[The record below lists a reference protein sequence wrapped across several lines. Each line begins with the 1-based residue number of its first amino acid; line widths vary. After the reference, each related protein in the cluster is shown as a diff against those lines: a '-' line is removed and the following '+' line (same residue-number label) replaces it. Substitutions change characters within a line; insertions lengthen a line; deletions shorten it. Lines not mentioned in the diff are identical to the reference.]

1 MREKSCPRCGL
12 SVNGPELTCQFCGT
26 ILVSGR
32 SLQLVLFAVAAM
44 FVLLIAVLVA
54 QWVAQPSSRPT
65 AAAESG
71 SGPVAGAE
79 SGAVA
84 R

>member
-12 SVNGPELTCQFCGT
+12 AVSGREMTCQFCGT

-32 SLQLVLFAVAAM
+32 SVQLVLFAVAAM

-54 QWVAQPSSRPT
+54 QWIAKPSSRP
-65 AAAESG
+65 AATAESG
-71 SGPVAGAE
+71 E
-79 SGAVA
+79 L
-84 R
+84 RQ

>member
-12 SVNGPELTCQFCGT
+12 SVNGRELTCQFCGT

-32 SLQLVLFAVAAM
+32 SVQLVLFAVAAM

-54 QWVAQPSSRPT
+54 QWVAKPSSR
-65 AAAESG
+65 AAATAESG
-71 SGPVAGAE
+71 SVG
-79 SGAVA
+79 

>member
-1 MREKSCPRCGL
+1 MQEKTCPRCGL
-12 SVNGPELTCQFCGT
+12 AVNGREFTCQFCGT

-44 FVLLIAVLVA
+44 FVLLVAVLVA
-54 QWVAQPSSRPT
+54 QWVARPSPRP
-65 AAAESG
+65 AAT
-71 SGPVAGAE
+71 AE
-79 SGAVA
+79 SGAV

>member
-1 MREKSCPRCGL
+1 M
-12 SVNGPELTCQFCGT
+12 TCQFCGT

-54 QWVAQPSSRPT
+54 QWIAQPRSP
-65 AAAESG
+65 
-71 SGPVAGAE
+71 PAGTAE
-79 SGAVA
+79 SGAL
-84 R
+84 RP

>member
-12 SVNGPELTCQFCGT
+12 AVSGREMTCQFCGT

-54 QWVAQPSSRPT
+54 QWVAQPSSRP
-65 AAAESG
+65 AATT
-71 SGPVAGAE
+71 E
-79 SGAVA
+79 SGAL
-84 R
+84 RR

>member
-12 SVNGPELTCQFCGT
+12 AVSGREMTCQFCGT

-54 QWVAQPSSRPT
+54 QWIAQPSPRT
-65 AAAESG
+65 GAT
-71 SGPVAGAE
+71 AE
-79 SGAVA
+79 SGAL
-84 R
+84 RP

>member
-12 SVNGPELTCQFCGT
+12 AVNGRELTCQFCGT

-54 QWVAQPSSRPT
+54 QWVTQPSPRPGAT
-65 AAAESG
+65 
-71 SGPVAGAE
+71 AE
-79 SGAVA
+79 SGAVS

>member
-12 SVNGPELTCQFCGT
+12 PVNRRELTCQFCGT

-54 QWVAQPSSRPT
+54 QWVAQPSSRPPG
-65 AAAESG
+65 AAESG
-71 SGPVAGAE
+71 ASPLAGSE

>member
-12 SVNGPELTCQFCGT
+12 AVGGRELTCQFCGT

-32 SLQLVLFAVAAM
+32 ALQLVLFAVAAM

-54 QWVAQPSSRPT
+54 QWVAQP
-65 AAAESG
+65 G
-71 SGPVAGAE
+71 SPKAVPAE
-79 SGAVA
+79 SGAL
-84 R
+84 RP

>member
-1 MREKSCPRCGL
+1 MPEKSCPRCGL
-12 SVNGPELTCQFCGT
+12 SVSGRELTCQFCGT
-26 ILVSGR
+26 ILVSGK

-65 AAAESG
+65 E
-71 SGPVAGAE
+71 AE
-79 SGAVA
+79 SGASPVA
-84 R
+84 GSESGAVVR

>member
-1 MREKSCPRCGL
+1 M
-12 SVNGPELTCQFCGT
+12 TCQFCGT

-54 QWVAQPSSRPT
+54 QWVAQRSPRP
-65 AAAESG
+65 AAT
-71 SGPVAGAE
+71 AE
-79 SGAVA
+79 SGAL
-84 R
+84 RQ

>member
-12 SVNGPELTCQFCGT
+12 AVGGRELTCQFCGT

-32 SLQLVLFAVAAM
+32 SIELLLFAVAAM

-54 QWVAQPSSRPT
+54 QWVAQPGGRP
-65 AAAESG
+65 AAT
-71 SGPVAGAE
+71 AE
-79 SGAVA
+79 SGAV
-84 R
+84 RR

>member
-12 SVNGPELTCQFCGT
+12 SVNGRELTCQFCGT
-26 ILVSGR
+26 ILVSGK
-32 SLQLVLFAVAAM
+32 SLQLLLFAVAAM

-54 QWVAQPSSRPT
+54 QWVAQPSSGP
-65 AAAESG
+65 AAASASG
-71 SGPVAGAE
+71 AAPVAGSE
-79 SGAVA
+79 SGAVT

>member
-1 MREKSCPRCGL
+1 MQEKSCPRCGL
-12 SVNGPELTCQFCGT
+12 AVNGRELTCQFCGT

-54 QWVAQPSSRPT
+54 QWVTKPSSRPT
-65 AAAESG
+65 ATS
-71 SGPVAGAE
+71 E

>member
-1 MREKSCPRCGL
+1 M
-12 SVNGPELTCQFCGT
+12 TCQFCGT

-32 SLQLVLFAVAAM
+32 SLQLVLFAIAAM
-44 FVLLIAVLVA
+44 FVLLVAVLVA
-54 QWVAQPSSRPT
+54 QWVTQPKSRPT

-71 SGPVAGAE
+71 
-79 SGAVA
+79 AVG

>member
-1 MREKSCPRCGL
+1 MQEKSCPRCGL
-12 SVNGPELTCQFCGT
+12 AVNGRELTCQFCGT

-54 QWVAQPSSRPT
+54 QWVTQPSSRPT
-65 AAAESG
+65 ATS
-71 SGPVAGAE
+71 E

-84 R
+84 H

>member
-1 MREKSCPRCGL
+1 MSGKSCPRCGL
-12 SVNGPELTCQFCGT
+12 AVTGRELTCQFCGT

-32 SLQLVLFAVAAM
+32 SLELVLFAVAAM

-54 QWVAQPSSRPT
+54 QWIAKPSTRP
-65 AAAESG
+65 AAT
-71 SGPVAGAE
+71 AE
-79 SGAVA
+79 SGAVS

>member
-1 MREKSCPRCGL
+1 M
-12 SVNGPELTCQFCGT
+12 TCQFCGT

-54 QWVAQPSSRPT
+54 QWIAQPSPRP
-65 AAAESG
+65 AATAESG
-71 SGPVAGAE
+71 VL
-79 SGAVA
+79 
-84 R
+84 RQ

>member
-12 SVNGPELTCQFCGT
+12 AVSGREMTCQFCGT
-26 ILVSGR
+26 TLVSGR

-54 QWVAQPSSRPT
+54 QWVAQRSPRP
-65 AAAESG
+65 AAT
-71 SGPVAGAE
+71 AE
-79 SGAVA
+79 SGAL
-84 R
+84 RQ

>member
-12 SVNGPELTCQFCGT
+12 AVGGRELTCRFCGT

-32 SLQLVLFAVAAM
+32 SVQLMLFAVAAM

-54 QWVAQPSSRPT
+54 QLVTKPTGRPSAQ
-65 AAAESG
+65 
-71 SGPVAGAE
+71 AE
-79 SGAVA
+79 SGAVG

>member
-1 MREKSCPRCGL
+1 MREKTCPRCGL
-12 SVNGPELTCQFCGT
+12 AVNGRELTCQFCGT

-44 FVLLIAVLVA
+44 FVLLIAVIVA
-54 QWVAQPSSRPT
+54 QWVARPSPRP
-65 AAAESG
+65 
-71 SGPVAGAE
+71 PVTSE